1 MSPII
6 DLVLFVSEGR
16 ADARLP
22 NRVNRVALWDRWL
35 LVDFRY
41 GPLATKVE

>member
-1 MSPII
+1 MLDRRIESI
-6 DLVLFVSEGR
+6 
-16 ADARLP
+16 
-22 NRVNRVALWDRWL
+22 ALWDRWL